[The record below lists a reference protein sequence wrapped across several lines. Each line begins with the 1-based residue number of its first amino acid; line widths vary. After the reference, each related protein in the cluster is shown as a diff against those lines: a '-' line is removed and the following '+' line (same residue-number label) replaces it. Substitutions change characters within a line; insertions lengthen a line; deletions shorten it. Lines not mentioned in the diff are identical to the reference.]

1 MRPILTNLLITSF
14 PSNSFPNSSTP
25 PLNTPSSSPL
35 LRPTSSPMTPITPL
49 VLSDSTGNSGHY
61 EKDFFSHEA
70 DYFFHNHHEELYTTS
85 PYCYTEQ
92 YYNNNNC
99 NTAIQP
105 QVTVNINNPSP
116 LSSGTTTNSF
126 NTFNPQE
133 VNNYANYAHNH
144 QMMSSI
150 CNDYT
155 APPSHISPGME
166 FGHYNTYYNQQS
178 YDGNGNANSPNSL
191 YNTLE
196 NTYHNNYMQ
205 NQDAQL
211 HEMIT
216 GLSKMDIIDSL

>member
-49 VLSDSTGNSGHY
+49 VLSDSTTTGNGGHY
-61 EKDFFSHEA
+61 EKEDFFSHEA
-70 DYFFHNHHEELYTTS
+70 GYFFHNHNEELYTTS
-85 PYCYTEQ
+85 PYYYTEQ
-92 YYNNNNC
+92 SYNNNNC

-116 LSSGTTTNSF
+116 LSSGATTNSF
-126 NTFNPQE
+126 NTFNPNSTPAA
-133 VNNYANYAHNH
+133 NNYANYAYNHH
-144 QMMSSI
+144 QMMSSF

-155 APPSHISPGME
+155 APTSHFSPGMD
-166 FGHYNTYYNQQS
+166 YNQQS
-178 YDGNGNANSPNSL
+178 YDGNNNINSPNSP
-191 YNTLE
+191 YNTLGNMYLNE
-196 NTYHNNYMQ
+196 HMQ

-216 GLSKMDIIDSL
+216 GLSRMDIIDSL